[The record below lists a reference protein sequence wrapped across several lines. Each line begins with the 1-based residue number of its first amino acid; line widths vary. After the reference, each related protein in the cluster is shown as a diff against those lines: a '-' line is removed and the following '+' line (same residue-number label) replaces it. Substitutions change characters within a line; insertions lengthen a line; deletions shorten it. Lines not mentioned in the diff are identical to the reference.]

1 MNTTTTPPIAPLDPG
16 LLDDLVACARAIAKS
31 GAISALSSAAV
42 ADSMKDLKKV
52 RGAVSSIE
60 SALRNRAQEL
70 QPTPDPTPFPKPN
83 PDPADRPDPV
93 PDSGEPV
100 DVSPETLDHASG
112 ITTRTGRTRDRHAR
126 VLHQMPAIDE
136 ALTAGDITDH
146 HVDELAKILF
156 TATDAVW
163 KGITAA
169 QTDIAVNGSRLT
181 PVAFATYLTA
191 LVQQIAAEHDSDLT
205 RDLETEISA
214 SIWIDQNTGLGHL
227 RATFDPRNHTR
238 IDTLISRAAAKL
250 RGNNRHLTKK
260 QANGHA
266 LLQLLTQ
273 PDRDNTDTGAQITVI
288 VDERTLFAGHHA
300 GSISEHTNGTP
311 IPITDIQELACTAT
325 LTPILH
331 DGYGIAIDIG
341 RARRYASPAQRQA
354 LETMY
359 ATCFHTDCD
368 IPVTHCHAH
377 HITYWNNG
385 GRTDLN
391 NLLPTC
397 EHHHRWIHA
406 NNPTITLNE
415 KRVATVTMPNGT
427 TTHHHPNRQPERQPA
442 TNTEDRNDETRGL
455 PNLLA
460 S

>member
-1 MNTTTTPPIAPLDPG
+1 MNTTTPPIAPVTPG
-16 LLDDLVACARAIAKS
+16 LLDDLVACAGAIAKS

-70 QPTPDPTPFPKPN
+70 QPTPDPTPFPKPD
-83 PDPADRPDPV
+83 PDPPDRPDPV

-163 KGITAA
+163 KGITAS
-169 QTDIAVNGSRLT
+169 QVDIAANGSRLA

-214 SIWIDQNTGLGHL
+214 SIWIDRNTGLGHL
-227 RATFDPRNHTR
+227 RATFDPRNHTH

-260 QANGHA
+260 QATGHA

-273 PDRDNTDTGAQITVI
+273 PDRDTDSGPQITVI
-288 VDERTLFAGHHA
+288 VDERTLFTGHHA
-300 GSISEHTNGTP
+300 ASISEHTNGTP
-311 IPITDIQELACTAT
+311 IPIAQVQELACTAT

-331 DGYGIAIDIG
+331 NGYGVAIDIG
-341 RARRYASPAQRQA
+341 RARRYANTAQRQA

-385 GRTDLN
+385 GQTDLN

-397 EHHHRWIHA
+397 EHHHRWIHTH
-406 NNPTITLNE
+406 NPTITLDE
-415 KRVATVTMPNGT
+415 KRTATVIMPNGN
-427 TTHHHPNRQPERQPA
+427 TTHHHPNRQPERQPG
-442 TNTEDRNDETRGL
+442 TNKEDRNEETSS
-455 PNLLA
+455 A
-460 S
+460 A

>member
-1 MNTTTTPPIAPLDPG
+1 MNTTTPPIAPVTPG
-16 LLDDLVACARAIAKS
+16 LLDDLVACAGAIAKS
-31 GAISALSSAAV
+31 GAIAALSSAAV

-70 QPTPDPTPFPKPN
+70 QPTPDPTPFPTPN
-83 PDPADRPDPV
+83 PDPPDRPDPF
-93 PDSGEPV
+93 PDSGPPV

-169 QTDIAVNGSRLT
+169 QVDIAVNGSRLA

-214 SIWIDQNTGLGHL
+214 SIWIDRNTGLGHL
-227 RATFDPRNHTR
+227 RATFDPRNHTH

-250 RGNNRHLTKK
+250 RGTNRHFTKK

-273 PDRDNTDTGAQITVI
+273 PNHDTDTGAQITVI
-288 VDERTLFAGHHA
+288 VDERTLFAGHHP

-311 IPITDIQELACTAT
+311 IPIAQVQEMACNAT

-331 DGYGIAIDIG
+331 DGYGVAIDIG
-341 RARRYASPAQRQA
+341 RARRYASPTQRQA

-368 IPVTHCHAH
+368 VPVTHCHAH

-385 GRTDLN
+385 GHTDLN

-397 EHHHRWIHA
+397 EHHHRWIHT
-406 NNPTITLNE
+406 NNPTITLDA
-415 KRVATVTMPNGT
+415 KRTATVVMPNGT
-427 TTHHHPNRQPERQPA
+427 TTTHHPNRQPR
-442 TNTEDRNDETRGL
+442 TTDENPGELTGEGNREI

>member
-1 MNTTTTPPIAPLDPG
+1 MSTTTTTTPPAVPR
-16 LLDDLVACARAIAKS
+16 LLDDLVACARAVANS

-42 ADSMKDLKKV
+42 ADTMKDLKKV

-60 SALRNRAQEL
+60 AALRNRAREL
-70 QPTPDPTPFPKPN
+70 QPAPEPTPFPKPD
-83 PDPADRPDPV
+83 PDPPDRPDPV
-93 PDSGEPV
+93 PDSGPPA
-100 DVSPETLDHASG
+100 DLSPGTLDHVSG
-112 ITTRTGRTRDRHAR
+112 ITTRTGQSRDRHAR
-126 VLHQMPAIDE
+126 VLEQMPAIDA

-156 TATDAVW
+156 TATTAVW
-163 KGITAA
+163 KGITAS
-169 QTDIAVNGSRLT
+169 QVDIAANGSRLA

-191 LVQQIAAEHDSDLT
+191 LVQSIAAQHDSALT

-214 SIWIDQNTGLGHL
+214 SIWIDRNTGLGHL
-227 RATFDPRNHTR
+227 HATFDPRNHTH
-238 IDTLISRAAAKL
+238 IDTLISKAAAKL

-273 PDRDNTDTGAQITVI
+273 PDRDTGDTGAQITVI
-288 VDERTLFAGHHA
+288 VDERTLFTGHHP
-300 GSISEHTNGTP
+300 GSISEHSNGTP
-311 IPITDIQELACTAT
+311 IPIAHVQQMACTAT

-331 DGYGIAIDIG
+331 DGYGVAIDIG
-341 RARRYASPAQRQA
+341 RARRYASPAQRAA

-368 IPVTHCHAH
+368 VSVTNCHAH
-377 HITYWNNG
+377 HITYWDNG

-406 NNPTITLNE
+406 NNPTITLNHQ
-415 KRVATVTMPNGT
+415 RTATVTMPNGT
-427 TTHHHPNRQPERQPA
+427 TTHHHPNRQPEQQPEQQA
-442 TNTEDRNDETRGL
+442 GTSHEEPSERTST
-455 PNLLA
+455 A
-460 S
+460 A